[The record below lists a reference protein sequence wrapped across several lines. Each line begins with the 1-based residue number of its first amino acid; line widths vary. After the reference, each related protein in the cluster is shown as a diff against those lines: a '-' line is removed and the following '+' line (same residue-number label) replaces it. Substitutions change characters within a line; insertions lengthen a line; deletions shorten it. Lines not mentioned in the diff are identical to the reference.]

1 MPHPLS
7 ARGMATP
14 SNESESKEIK
24 SKDSSTPRSLT
35 SDENT
40 TQTQKSWRQL
50 DLKSYFFVRVL
61 CRQ

>member
-1 MPHPLS
+1 
-7 ARGMATP
+7 MATP